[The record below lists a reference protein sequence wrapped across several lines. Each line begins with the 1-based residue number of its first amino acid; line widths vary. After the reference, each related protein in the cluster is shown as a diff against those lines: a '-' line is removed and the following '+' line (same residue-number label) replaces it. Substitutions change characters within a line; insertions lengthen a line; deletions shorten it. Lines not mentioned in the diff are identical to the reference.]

1 MSAHY
6 PRMAHRLVAHRIN
19 HIDRGINQPTA
30 YGKRM
35 ERLSNRIFGEVVK
48 PTDVK
53 SKKVVRVMAAE
64 PLETKEQLSVE
75 YYPNL
80 PMFHYLTKML
90 RFHGLFFDDHVV
102 FRQVQDELKI
112 LRGKVVRPPIGQG
125 KRAQLRAKK

>member
-1 MSAHY
+1 MGT
-6 PRMAHRLVAHRIN
+6 RLMASRIS
-19 HIDRGINQPTA
+19 HATRGLGLPTP
-30 YGKRM
+30 YGKRI
-35 ERLSNRIFGEVVK
+35 ERLSNRIFGEITT

-53 SKKVVRVMAAE
+53 SLKVIRVMSAE
-64 PLETKEQLSVE
+64 PLEQKDQLKPE

-102 FRQVQDELKI
+102 YRQVQDELKV

-125 KRAQLRAKK
+125 KRALLRNAKAGKK

>member
-1 MSAHY
+1 MS
-6 PRMAHRLVAHRIN
+6 RLAPSRIV
-19 HIDRGINQPTA
+19 HVGRGIGNLTP

-35 ERLSNRIFGEVVK
+35 DRLSKRIFGEVIRA
-48 PTDVK
+48 TDAK
-53 SKKVVRVMAAE
+53 SMKVVRIMAAE
-64 PLETKEQLSVE
+64 PYETKEQLSVK

-112 LRGKVVRPPIGQG
+112 LRGKVVRPPIGEG
-125 KRAQLRAKK
+125 KRALLRGSKK